1 MKKTQAHQY
10 AALILR
16 VSLGIVFIAHGLL
29 KVLVF
34 TLPGTAQFF
43 EGAGF
48 PGWLAYPVAYLEIG
62 GGGLLIAGIATRQLS
77 LLFLPI
83 LLGALWVHAGNGW
96 VFSNSNGGWVGM
108 VHYISTL
115 CWFQMYQRHTVLH
128 PGHPAGSTPYLWFS
142 EVTTVIKTNIPVLF
156 LRSISQLSQGISS
169 LFKPD
174 IYRSM
179 SSTPIFP
186 RTI

>member
-1 MKKTQAHQY
+1 MKKTQQNQY

-34 TLPGTAQFF
+34 TLPGTTQFF

-62 GGGLLIAGIATRQLS
+62 GGALLIAGIATRQLS

-96 VFSNSNGGWVGM
+96 VFSNPNGGWEFVAFLIVATIVQFM
-108 VHYISTL
+108 I
-115 CWFQMYQRHTVLH
+115 
-128 PGHPAGSTPYLWFS
+128 GSGAFA
-142 EVTTVIKTNIPVLF
+142 
-156 LRSISQLSQGISS
+156 LRLGGEEAE
-169 LFKPD
+169 D
-174 IYRSM
+174 
-179 SSTPIFP
+179 
-186 RTI
+186 